1 MKIPVSIPSSA
12 GDRGRAPHP
21 SGSGAACSRSNVAE
35 QSSCFYGRQQYR
47 WRKRGKLKMSKY
59 SHRQRRRRMLNAVL
73 IFKVFTALGQ
83 AVVAVLRLWSWFS
96 DRQ

>member
-1 MKIPVSIPSSA
+1 
-12 GDRGRAPHP
+12 
-21 SGSGAACSRSNVAE
+21 
-35 QSSCFYGRQQYR
+35 
-47 WRKRGKLKMSKY
+47 MSKY